1 MSDPDRGKLRGFM
14 AGGRAP
20 HDLMRRAGGAGN
32 RRDGDRALPAKSRG
46 WPMFH
51 RVLPA
56 DTGAIQAT
64 LLDMRDRFG
73 PEIDADALARVEL
86 VLAEVMNNVAQHGT
100 GRGKTADPARP
111 GRALTIH
118 LSVAAHDRGLAC
130 AVTDDGPPLPAA
142 CLAGPEVERSPEH
155 AAMAACGFGWMIIR
169 DLTQSLF
176 HFREDQRNVLCFNIP
191 GQLQLT
197 PESRPDVA

>member
-1 MSDPDRGKLRGFM
+1 MNDPDRGKLRGIM
-14 AGGRAP
+14 TGARPP
-20 HDLMRRAGGAGN
+20 HDLLRRAGGAGN
-32 RRDGDRALPAKSRG
+32 RRDGDRAPAHSRG

-56 DTGAIQAT
+56 DPGAIQAT
-64 LLDMRDRFG
+64 LLDMRARFVT
-73 PEIDADALARVEL
+73 EIDADALARVEL

-100 GRGKTADPARP
+100 GRGKTADPAHAA
-111 GRALTIH
+111 RALTIH
-118 LSVAAHDRGLAC
+118 LSVAVHDRGLAC

-142 CLAGPEVERSPEH
+142 CLADPEIERSPEH
-155 AAMAACGFGWMIIR
+155 AALAACGFGWMIIR

-176 HFREDQRNVLCFNIP
+176 HFREDRRNVLCFNIP
-191 GQLQLT
+191 GQSRLT